1 MFKIDFKVNAKI
13 KSFNIDH
20 IYVRNCD
27 IRFGGLRLFS
37 YCGLIKK
44 AIKDSTEDIVSN
56 MDEMQ
61 MMPSI
66 FEQIQKILR
75 YRYTYVEKL
84 RQKPKIFRTDSRR

>member
-13 KSFNIDH
+13 KSFTIDN

-84 RQKPKIFRTDSRR
+84 RRKPKIFRTDSR